1 MVPVRYRCI
10 RYKVPIRYLSIHVLH
25 TVPVHVPVPYTST
38 GLVTGSG
45 TAGTDTLWNGTKNG
59 IKRYR
64 FCTGTVLLLYRAWIA
79 FVLGQYRFC
88 AGSVSL
94 LYWVNVVFVYHNSV
108 VYLLLFTETE
118 MSSFWWNFHHWL
130 HWKLSKWQ
138 LSMQPVTKMPSKWQ
152 HFRFSVVP
160 VYTSSCHVCILNIYH
175 CRLVQ
180 KRLWY
185 QMFTVLKW

>member
-45 TAGTDTLWNGTKNG
+45 TAGTNTLCNGTRNG

-64 FCTGTVLLLYRAWIA
+64 FCIGSVSLLYRVSIG
-79 FVLGQYRFC
+79 FVLGQYCFC

-94 LYWVNVVFVYHNSV
+94 LYWVNVVFIYHNSV
-108 VYLLLFTETE
+108 VYLLLLYQFTQAHVMYAYLT
-118 MSSFWWNFHHWL
+118 FIIIDWY
-130 HWKLSKWQ
+130 K
-138 LSMQPVTKMPSKWQ
+138 
-152 HFRFSVVP
+152 SVFGIR
-160 VYTSSCHVCILNIYH
+160 CL
-175 CRLVQ
+175 L
-180 KRLWY
+180 
-185 QMFTVLKW
+185 F

>member
-45 TAGTDTLWNGTKNG
+45 TAGTDTLWNG

-64 FCTGTVLLLYRAWIA
+64 FLPGQYCYCTGPESLLYWVSIA

-88 AGSVSL
+88 TGSML
-94 LYWVNVVFVYHNSV
+94 FLYTITV
-108 VYLLLFTETE
+108 LFTYCF
-118 MSSFWWNFHHWL
+118 SLKQKCHHFDEIFITAWL

-138 LSMQPVTKMPSKWQ
+138 LSMQPVTKMPSKW

>member
-10 RYKVPIRYLSIHVLH
+10 RYKVSIRYLSIHVLH

-45 TAGTDTLWNGTKNG
+45 TAGTDTLCNGTKNG

-64 FCTGTVLLLYRAWIA
+64 FCTGSVLFLYRACIA

-94 LYWVNVVFVYHNSV
+94 LYWVNAVFVYHNSV

-118 MSSFWWNFHHWL
+118 MSSF
-130 HWKLSKWQ
+130 
-138 LSMQPVTKMPSKWQ
+138 
-152 HFRFSVVP
+152 
-160 VYTSSCHVCILNIYH
+160 
-175 CRLVQ
+175 
-180 KRLWY
+180 
-185 QMFTVLKW
+185 

>member
-38 GLVTGSG
+38 GLVMGSG
-45 TAGTDTLWNGTKNG
+45 TAGTDTCNGTING
-59 IKRYR
+59 IKRYC
-64 FCTGTVLLLYRAWIA
+64 FCTGSVSLLYRVSIA

-108 VYLLLFTETE
+108 VYLLLLYQFTQAHAMYAYLT
-118 MSSFWWNFHHWL
+118 F
-130 HWKLSKWQ
+130 
-138 LSMQPVTKMPSKWQ
+138 
-152 HFRFSVVP
+152 
-160 VYTSSCHVCILNIYH
+160 IIID
-175 CRLVQ
+175 
-180 KRLWY
+180 WY
-185 QMFTVLKW
+185 KSAFGIRCLLF